1 LGHGYIITPN
11 ALLDP
16 AGQLWERRFDKKN
29 RLTKVIAPTGA
40 IWSFDYDESG
50 NLIKITDPNGAYKE
64 QEFSRQ
70 GILTKST
77 DWEGHPTYYRTDDL
91 GRVVLRQNADY
102 NNVYFEYDRL
112 GNPTKITLPDQNQI
126 FAQYDCDNNLT
137 ALTNAIGQ
145 THYWKYSTC
154 KRLLK
159 TTDPLKQTVHYHWGS
174 EHDILEAITNEKGE
188 FCHFTY
194 NPAEQ
199 LEEQTGFDGR
209 SLKWVYDPRT
219 GELIKTI
226 NGLWQET
233 TYKRDALGRVIE
245 KKLPDGI
252 AERFEYDPNGNLI
265 AAINPD
271 CTVTLERD
279 AFGRIIQETQDDFVI
294 KHQYDQ
300 VGNLI
305 HTETNLGTWIDSDY
319 DGNGAITRLNFGD
332 QNQFDWKRNAL
343 GQEIE
348 RTIPGGSRLFQKY
361 NQIGRL
367 TEQQL
372 IEEGKKPLPKA
383 YYNHEG
389 SEPTLIERVYQ
400 YDQIANLITIDDQE
414 RGKTYYTYDLADH
427 LLKTQR
433 QPGIEEEFAYP
444 NPPSNFF
451 INLVVI
457 VSSYGYNILW

>member
-1 LGHGYIITPN
+1 MCYKAVTDSLDAITQYHWLPETGQVYQQTDPLARITKTEYDAQGRIIAELAPNGAKTVYGYDEFGNRNKIVNPLGQGYIITPN

-91 GRVVLRQNADY
+91 GRVVLRQNAAY

-137 ALTNAIGQ
+137 ALINAKGQ
-145 THYWKYSTC
+145 GHYWEYSTC

-159 TTDPLKQTVHYHWGS
+159 TTNPLRQTVHYHWGS

-245 KKLPDGI
+245 KQIPDGS
-252 AERFEYDPNGNLI
+252 AEHFEYDPNGNLI

-279 AFGRIIQETQDDFVI
+279 ALGRIIQETQDDFVI
-294 KHQYDQ
+294 RHQYDQ

-319 DGNGAITRLNFGD
+319 DGNGAITRLNFGGE
-332 QNQFDWKRNAL
+332 NQFDWKLNRKRLKPMIFRQRLKDDEFLMAC
-343 GQEIE
+343 
-348 RTIPGGSRLFQKY
+348 TI
-361 NQIGRL
+361 
-367 TEQQL
+367 
-372 IEEGKKPLPKA
+372 
-383 YYNHEG
+383 
-389 SEPTLIERVYQ
+389 
-400 YDQIANLITIDDQE
+400 
-414 RGKTYYTYDLADH
+414 
-427 LLKTQR
+427 
-433 QPGIEEEFAYP
+433 
-444 NPPSNFF
+444 
-451 INLVVI
+451 
-457 VSSYGYNILW
+457 